1 MESLS
6 YGGYSRRQKFKKIR
20 KKCWILDAKREELQ
34 KMRIYLDE
42 GLVSWLASSSFGTV
56 PPERMCMVAEV
67 EAIKSSNA
75 KLCLQ

>member
-1 MESLS
+1 
-6 YGGYSRRQKFKKIR
+6 
-20 KKCWILDAKREELQ
+20 
-34 KMRIYLDE
+34 MRVYLDE